1 MSIQTGTRLGSYEID
16 TAIGAGGMGQVYRA
30 RDTKL
35 GRSVAIKVLP
45 PSFANDPQRVARFER
60 EAQLLAALNHPHIAS
75 IYGFEES
82 AGLRFLILELV
93 DGQTLADRL
102 PGAAAAGLGLDES
115 LRIARQVVDALEAA
129 HEKGIVHRDLKPGN
143 IALTSDGQVKVLD
156 FGLARFDSGDAPSA
170 VDMAHSPT
178 LTFAATQAGMILG
191 TSAYM
196 SPEQAKG
203 RVADKRSDV
212 WAFGCVLFEM
222 LTGRRAF
229 EGEDS
234 SDTIAAVLRGE
245 PDWSAIPAGTPP
257 VIHRLLR
264 RCLAKD
270 PRERLR
276 DIGDVRFDLAEATT
290 SGTSIAVAAAPTAI
304 AGGTRR
310 ARARASIPW
319 GFAALAVVTMAVLA
333 VMRPWRAHE
342 APVPMTL
349 NAELGADASLN
360 TLVGASAV
368 LSPDGQTL
376 AFVASGSDDSG
387 TKLYLRRLDHLIATL
402 LAGTDDAAG
411 PFFSP
416 DGQWVAF
423 FAGGKLKKISVTG
436 GASVTLADAPTARG
450 GSWGDDNVIV
460 FQPGSNPGS
469 SLVSVPAGGGT
480 TSPLSKS
487 VPGEIMH
494 RWPQVLPGG
503 RGVLFTASS
512 PSSFDT
518 ADIVVQPL
526 PDGEPKVV
534 HRGGYHARYVPS
546 GHLVYLHKG
555 TLFAALFD
563 IERMEVTGQAV
574 PVVEGVATNPNTGST
589 QIAISQGG
597 TAVYLPGGSET
608 NEVPVSWLDRAGNT
622 AVLRSAPANWSS
634 PGFSPDG
641 ERLAMDVFDGSQAD
655 VWTYDIPRETMTKLT
670 FDAADDVRPV
680 WSPDGRRIAF
690 ASRRGTKAPFSV
702 YWQRADGTGDVQLL
716 VKGTNDLFPGSFHPS
731 GKFLAYF
738 ELDAKTA
745 GNLMILPIDGDE
757 ATGFKPGTPIEFLKT
772 DLMENSPTFSP
783 DGRWI
788 AYISLESG
796 RPEIYVRPFP
806 GPGGKWQISNGPA
819 DDPLWSRTR
828 NELFYT
834 VGSGDLQMM
843 VAPYRTEGDSFR
855 AEKPR
860 LLSETRI
867 SGRPRP
873 PSRDVDVHPDGQR
886 FAVAPR
892 AQNVTAAKQDKVVF
906 VFNFFEQLK
915 RLTGTN

>member
-1 MSIQTGTRLGSYEID
+1 VSIQTGTRLGSYEIEA
-16 TAIGAGGMGQVYRA
+16 AIGAGGMGQVYRA

-45 PSFANDPQRVARFER
+45 SNFANDPQRVARFER

-82 AGLRFLILELV
+82 AGTRFLVLELV
-93 DGQTLADRL
+93 DGQTLANRL
-102 PGAAAAGLGLDES
+102 PGTAAAGLGLDES
-115 LRIARQVVDALEAA
+115 LRIARQIVDALEAA

-143 IALTSDGQVKVLD
+143 IALTANGQVKVLD
-156 FGLARFDSGDAPSA
+156 FGLARFDAADVPSA

-191 TSAYM
+191 TAAYM

-222 LTGRRAF
+222 LTGKRAF
-229 EGEDS
+229 EGEDA

-245 PDWSAIPAGTPP
+245 PDWTALPADLPP
-257 VIHRLLR
+257 VIQRLLR

-276 DIGDVRFDLAEATT
+276 DIGDVRFDLNEATT
-290 SGTSIAVAAAPTAI
+290 SASSLLATAAPAAVAAATPR
-304 AGGTRR
+304 GTVRVL
-310 ARARASIPW
+310 PW
-319 GFAALAVVTMAVLA
+319 ALAAALAVVTIAALA
-333 VMRPWRAHE
+333 VTRPWRVSG

-349 NAELGADASLN
+349 NVELGADVSLN
-360 TLVGASAV
+360 TVVGASAV

-376 AFVASGSDDSG
+376 AFVANGPDESSV
-387 TKLYLRRLDHLIATL
+387 KLYLRRLDHLTATP
-402 LAGTDDAAG
+402 LAGTDDAAS

-436 GASVTLADAPTARG
+436 GAPVTLADAPNARG
-450 GSWGDDNVIV
+450 GSWGDDNNIV
-460 FQPGSNPGS
+460 FQPVPNPGS
-469 SLVSVPAGGGT
+469 SLLRVPAGGGT
-480 TSPLSKS
+480 TSALSKT
-487 VPGEIMH
+487 VPGDIQQ
-494 RWPQVLPGG
+494 RWPQALPRA

-512 PSSFDT
+512 PPNFND

-546 GHLVYLHKG
+546 GHLVYLHQG
-555 TLFAALFD
+555 TLFAVPFD
-563 IERMEVTGQAV
+563 IDRLEVTGQAV
-574 PVVEGVATNPNTGST
+574 PVFEGVATNPNSGSS
-589 QIAISQGG
+589 QIAISQAG
-597 TAVYLPGGSET
+597 TAVYLPGAFET
-608 NEVPVSWLDRAGNT
+608 NEVPVSWLDRTGNT
-622 AVLRSAPANWSS
+622 TLLRSAPANWSN

-641 ERLAMDVFDGSQAD
+641 ERLAMDVFDGSQSD
-655 VWTYDIPRETMTKLT
+655 VWIYEIARDTMTKFT

-680 WSPDGRRIAF
+680 WFPGGRRIAF
-690 ASRRGTKAPFSV
+690 ASRRGTKAPFSL
-702 YWQRADGTGDVQLL
+702 YWQRADGTGEIQQL
-716 VKGTNDLFPGSFHPS
+716 VKGTNDLYPGSFHPS

-745 GNLMILPIDGDE
+745 GNLMILPIEGDE
-757 ATGFKPGTPIEFLKT
+757 ATGFKPGTPVEFLKT
-772 DLMENSPTFSP
+772 DLMESTPVFSP

-788 AYISLESG
+788 AYLSAESG
-796 RPEIYVRPFP
+796 RAELYVRPFP

-834 VGSGDLQMM
+834 ASGGDLRMM
-843 VAPYRTEGDSFR
+843 VAPYRVEGDSFR

-860 LLSETRI
+860 LLSETRFPT
-867 SGRPRP
+867 RPRP

-886 FAVAPR
+886 FAIAT
-892 AQNVTAAKQDKVVF
+892 AQSVTVVKQDKVVF